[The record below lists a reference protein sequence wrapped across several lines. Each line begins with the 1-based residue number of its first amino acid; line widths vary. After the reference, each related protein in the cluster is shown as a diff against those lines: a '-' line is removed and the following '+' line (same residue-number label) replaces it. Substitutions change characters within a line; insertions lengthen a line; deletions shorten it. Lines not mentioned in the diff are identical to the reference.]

1 MKRTRAEEK
10 AVQMESVKS
19 KLDELKDRKMTPKKA
34 NLVKHLKNLK
44 KWNERK
50 SHAVKRG
57 KTQKIVV
64 PIEVLESE
72 VE

>member
-1 MKRTRAEEK
+1 
-10 AVQMESVKS
+10 MESVKS

-57 KTQKIVV
+57 KTQKNC
-64 PIEVLESE
+64 SSD
-72 VE
+72 